1 MTILLT
7 TAITGAGSARPPA
20 LAARRARDAVEADAV
35 RPDARDATVPCRGTR
50 RLSNSTAG
58 ASR

>member
-7 TAITGAGSARPPA
+7 TSMTGAGSARPPA
-20 LAARRARDAVEADAV
+20 LAARRARGPVEADAAP
-35 RPDARDATVPCRGTR
+35 PDARDATVSRRGTR
-50 RLSNSTAG
+50 RLSFSTAG